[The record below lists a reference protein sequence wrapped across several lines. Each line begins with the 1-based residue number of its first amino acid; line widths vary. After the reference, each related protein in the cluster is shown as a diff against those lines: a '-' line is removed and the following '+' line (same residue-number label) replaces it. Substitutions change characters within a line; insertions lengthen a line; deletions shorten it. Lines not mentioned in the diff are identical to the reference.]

1 MATKKIIEKTSGI
14 SLAGF
19 QPRTPVTP
27 DPALTDPVDRQP
39 PPSSDPVATTSPAR
53 VASKSFTGA
62 GIFMSAITG
71 KDEVSKEL
79 AVVQIKL
86 DEATKRAEK
95 FEGADLVMALETRLI
110 RRSQWANR
118 NPAEFLSP
126 EFRALKEEIGN
137 AGGNTQPI
145 KVRRIEGVV
154 DGQPEL
160 FEIVFGHRRFQ
171 ACVEAGLR
179 VNAVIVDH
187 MTDIEL
193 FEAMERENRGRKNL
207 SAWEQGMMYQD
218 ALKKGLYPSA
228 RKLEEALN
236 LNHSD
241 CTRALQLAK
250 LPKTVV
256 NAFATPLDL
265 QVRWAKHL
273 TDVMQKSPDIVLSR
287 AATLSKMNP
296 RPSASDVFKEL
307 VEGGVLDAKPTHPK
321 SLTIKGEGGKSGK
334 IEFNLKKKTF
344 EISLAGLDQSKM
356 KAVEA
361 AIRALIS

>member
-1 MATKKIIEKTSGI
+1 MATKKINEKTSGI

-19 QPRTPVTP
+19 QPRTAVTP
-27 DPALTDPVDRQP
+27 APVSAALVDRQP
-39 PPSSDPVATTSPAR
+39 PSSPDPVAVPSPAK

-71 KDEVSKEL
+71 KDEISKEL
-79 AVVQIKL
+79 ADVQRRL
-86 DEATKRAEK
+86 DVATKIVEK
-95 FEGADLVMALETRLI
+95 FDGADLVVALETRLV

-126 EFRALKEEIGN
+126 EFQALRKEIGN

-145 KVRRIEGVV
+145 KVRRIESVV

-171 ACVEAGLR
+171 ACVEEGLK

-187 MTDIEL
+187 MTDLEL

-228 RKLEEALN
+228 RKLEESLN

-273 TDVMQKSPDIVLSR
+273 TDSMQKNPDSVLAVAKEIAANRNGLSSAEIFER
-287 AATLSKMNP
+287 LIGKLHARTNDGQDILVDGKKAAT
-296 RPSASDVFKEL
+296 FKIGAAGRA
-307 VEGGVLDAKPTHPK
+307 V
-321 SLTIKGEGGKSGK
+321 
-334 IEFNLKKKTF
+334 IEFEAGALKPNKHTQLMSM
-344 EISLAGLDQSKM
+344 ISKFLAS
-356 KAVEA
+356 
-361 AIRALIS
+361 

>member
-1 MATKKIIEKTSGI
+1 MVKKINEKTSGI

-19 QPRTPVTP
+19 QPRPAIAKAP
-27 DPALTDPVDRQP
+27 ASPALVDRQP
-39 PPSSDPVATTSPAR
+39 PAASAPVVAASP
-53 VASKSFTGA
+53 VPVQPKSFTGA

-79 AVVQIKL
+79 AEVQIKL
-86 DEATKRAEK
+86 DAATKHAEK
-95 FEGADLVMALETRLI
+95 FEGADLVMALETSLV

-118 NPAEFLSP
+118 NPAEFLSA
-126 EFRALKEEIGN
+126 EFKALREEIGN

-145 KVRRIEGVV
+145 KVRRIPGVV

-171 ACVEAGLR
+171 ACAEEGLK
-179 VNAVIVDH
+179 VNAVIVEH
-187 MTDIEL
+187 MTDLEL

-207 SAWEQGMMYQD
+207 SAWEQGTMYQD

-250 LPKTVV
+250 LPKAVV

-273 TDVMQKSPDIVLSR
+273 TDSLQKNPDNVLAVAKEIAANRKGLSPTEIFERLIGKPSAVASDSQDILVDGKK
-287 AATLSKMNP
+287 AATLKTG
-296 RPSASDVFKEL
+296 SAGRAV
-307 VEGGVLDAKPTHPK
+307 
-321 SLTIKGEGGKSGK
+321 
-334 IEFNLKKKTF
+334 IEFESGALKHEKHT
-344 EISLAGLDQSKM
+344 Q
-356 KAVEA
+356 
-361 AIRALIS
+361 LISMISKFLTS

>member
-1 MATKKIIEKTSGI
+1 MKRRLASALLDSSHVVRVGKLSHPPLLGKLLLTVCLPPLQLMVWRPPLLEFLQNL
-14 SLAGF
+14 SLA
-19 QPRTPVTP
+19 
-27 DPALTDPVDRQP
+27 
-39 PPSSDPVATTSPAR
+39 
-53 VASKSFTGA
+53 
-62 GIFMSAITG
+62 
-71 KDEVSKEL
+71 L
-79 AVVQIKL
+79 AFL
-86 DEATKRAEK
+86 CRPLPEK
-95 FEGADLVMALETRLI
+95 MTCQ
-110 RRSQWANR
+110 RSWPMFN
-118 NPAEFLSP
+118 
-126 EFRALKEEIGN
+126 
-137 AGGNTQPI
+137 
-145 KVRRIEGVV
+145 
-154 DGQPEL
+154 
-160 FEIVFGHRRFQ
+160 
-171 ACVEAGLR
+171 
-179 VNAVIVDH
+179 DH

>member
-1 MATKKIIEKTSGI
+1 MAKKINEKTSGI

-19 QPRTPVTP
+19 QARTPIAKA
-27 DPALTDPVDRQP
+27 PASSALVDRQP
-39 PPSSDPVATTSPAR
+39 PSSPTPAVSPSPAQ
-53 VASKSFTGA
+53 AQPKSFTGA

-79 AVVQIKL
+79 ADVQRKL
-86 DEATKRAEK
+86 DVATKLAEK
-95 FEGADLVMALETRLI
+95 FDGADLVMALETRLV

-126 EFRALKEEIGN
+126 EFQALRKEIGN

-145 KVRRIEGVV
+145 KVRRVEGVV
-154 DGQPEL
+154 DGQSEL

-171 ACVEAGLR
+171 ACVEEGLK

-187 MTDIEL
+187 MTDREL

-218 ALKKGLYPSA
+218 ALKKELYSSA

-250 LPKTVV
+250 LPKTVI

-273 TDVMQKSPDIVLSR
+273 TDAMQKDPDIVLSR
-287 AATLSKMNP
+287 ATTLSKMNP

-307 VEGGVLDAKPTHPK
+307 VEGGMFDAKPTHPK
-321 SLTIKGEGGKSGK
+321 SLTIKGEGGNSGK
-334 IEFNLKKKTF
+334 IGFNPKKKTF
-344 EISLAGLDQSKM
+344 EIILTGLDESKM

-361 AIRALIS
+361 AIKTLIS

>member
-1 MATKKIIEKTSGI
+1 MATKKINEKTSGI

-19 QPRTPVTP
+19 QPRTAVTP
-27 DPALTDPVDRQP
+27 APVPAALVDRQP
-39 PPSSDPVATTSPAR
+39 SSSPDPVAEPSPAK

-71 KDEVSKEL
+71 KDEISKEL
-79 AVVQIKL
+79 ADVQSKL
-86 DEATKRAEK
+86 DEAIQVAKK
-95 FEGADLVMALETRLI
+95 FEGADLVMSLETRLV

-126 EFRALKEEIGN
+126 EFQALKEEIGN

-145 KVRRIEGVV
+145 KVRRIEVVV
-154 DGQPEL
+154 DGQPEF

-171 ACVEAGLR
+171 ACVEESLK

-187 MTDIEL
+187 MTDLEL

-250 LPKTVV
+250 LPKAVV

-265 QVRWAKHL
+265 QVRWSKYL
-273 TDVMQKSPDIVLSR
+273 TDAMQKDPDIVLSR

-307 VEGGVLDAKPTHPK
+307 VEGGVFDAKRK
-321 SLTIKGEGGKSGK
+321 DAESLTIKGEGGKSGK
-334 IEFNLKKKTF
+334 IGFNQKKKTF
-344 EISLAGLDQSKM
+344 EISLTGLDQSKM

-361 AIRALIS
+361 TIRTLIS